1 MVASTDHRASRV
13 GVDVLAEGG
22 NAVDATVAIAFALA
36 VVNPEAGNVGGSG
49 FLLAHL
55 PDDTTVALDFRGI
68 APAGATPDMFTSNR
82 GAADDPSQLGHLAV
96 AVPGSVRGLHDAHA
110 RLGSLP
116 WARLV
121 EPAVELAR
129 GFTTDDRVARSYE
142 PHIVDGLGRFPASA
156 DIFLPGG
163 APPREGA
170 TFRQP
175 DLARTLERIRD
186 RGADGFYLGETAELI
201 VEEMRRGG
209 GLLTHEDL
217 AAYRS
222 AWRAPVRF
230 HYRDHTVVSMP
241 PSSSGGVTLAAAANI
256 LSCWDLGMLPWHGA
270 RHVHLLAEAWR
281 RAYADRNHYLADP
294 DHVAMPLET
303 LISEGYGARR
313 AESISLDAATPS
325 TDVGPGAGTPPP
337 QRHTTHVSVVDGRGG
352 AVSFTTTLNTWYGS
366 KVVAAGS
373 GVLLNNEM
381 DDFTARPGVP
391 NHFGLVQ
398 GKANRI
404 EPGKRMLSAM
414 TPTMVLDPGNEL
426 RVVLGAPGG
435 ATIITSVFQVIS
447 NMVDHGMTL
456 ADAVAAPR
464 VHHQHLPDRISVEP
478 GGLPAEVVEELRW
491 LGHEVN
497 EAAQTWGDVEA
508 VVLRSD
514 RVFEGVADP
523 RRGGT
528 ALGV

>member
-1 MVASTDHRASRV
+1 MVASTDRRASRA
-13 GVDVLAEGG
+13 GVDVLADGG
-22 NAVDATVAIAFALA
+22 NAVDAAVAIAFALA

-49 FLLAHL
+49 FILAHL
-55 PDDTTVALDFRGI
+55 PDGRTTALDFRGV
-68 APAGATPDMFTSNR
+68 APRAATPDMFAGNR

-96 AVPGSVRGLHDAHA
+96 AVSGSVRGLWDAHS
-110 RLGSLP
+110 RYGTLP

-121 EPAVELAR
+121 EPAVALAR
-129 GFTTDDRVARSYE
+129 GFTTDHRVARSYA
-142 PHIVDGLGRFPASA
+142 PHIVEGLARFPASA
-156 DIFLPGG
+156 GIFLPGG
-163 APPREGA
+163 APPREGTA
-170 TFRQP
+170 FVQP

-186 RGADGFYLGETAELI
+186 RGADGFYRGETADLI

-222 AWRAPVRF
+222 AWREPVRF
-230 HYRDHTVVSMP
+230 AYRDHMVLSMP
-241 PSSSGGVTLAAAANI
+241 PSSSGGVTLAAAAHI
-256 LSCWDLGMLPWHGA
+256 LSCWDLGMLQWHGA
-270 RHVHLLAEAWR
+270 RHVHLLAEAWK
-281 RAYADRNHYLADP
+281 RAFADRNHYLADP
-294 DHVAMPLET
+294 DHVEMPLQA
-303 LISEGYGARR
+303 LLSAGYGARR
-313 AESISLDAATPS
+313 AESISLDAVTPS
-325 TDVGPGAGTPPP
+325 GEVGPGAGTAPP

-352 AVSFTTTLNTWYGS
+352 AVALTTTLNTWFGS
-366 KVVAAGS
+366 KVVAAGT

-398 GKANRI
+398 GEANAVAA
-404 EPGKRMLSAM
+404 GKRMLSAM
-414 TPTMVLDPGNEL
+414 TPTMVLDPGDEL

-447 NMVDHGMTL
+447 NLIDHGMTL

-464 VHHQHLPDRISVEP
+464 VHHQHLPDRIGVEP
-478 GGLPAEVVEELRW
+478 GGLPADVVDELRA
-491 LGHEVN
+491 LGHEVK
-497 EAAQTWGDVEA
+497 EAAEPWGDVEA
-508 VVLRSD
+508 VVLRAD
-514 RVFEGVADP
+514 GVLEGVADP